1 MVLHDIFRFNISELT
16 SSLFL
21 SGAPAVREDVIGKL
35 GVTCIISAAP
45 ELPTPPLPPQ
55 VSTVL
60 SVPIQDSTTA
70 DIFSHLHR
78 VADTIHEVNKK
89 NSYNIS

>member
-21 SGAPAVREDVIGKL
+21 SGASAVREDVIEKL

-45 ELPTPPLPPQ
+45 ELPTPPLPLQ

-60 SVPIQDSTTA
+60 SIPIQDSTTA
-70 DIFSHLHR
+70 DILSHLHR

-89 NSYNIS
+89 KFL